1 MPYKGLDALKAKIR
15 DPVILM
21 MITKTMR
28 ETEMIPTTATMLKT
42 VIIERI
48 VMRKTKKRRINMTM
62 RTMM

>member
-48 VMRKTKKRRINMTM
+48 VMRKTKKRRINVTM

>member
-15 DPVILM
+15 DPVILV

-48 VMRKTKKRRINMTM
+48 VMRKTKKRRINVTM

>member
-1 MPYKGLDALKAKIR
+1 MPYKGLDVLKAKIR

>member
-28 ETEMIPTTATMLKT
+28 ETEMIPTIATMLKT

-48 VMRKTKKRRINMTM
+48 VMRRTKKRRINVTM